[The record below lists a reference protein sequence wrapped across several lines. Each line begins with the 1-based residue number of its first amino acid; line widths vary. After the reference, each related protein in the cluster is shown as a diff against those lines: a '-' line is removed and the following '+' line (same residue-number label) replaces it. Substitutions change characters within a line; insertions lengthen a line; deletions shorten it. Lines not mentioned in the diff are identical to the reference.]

1 MREENLSKIYIHM
14 NHRAVHLKR
23 TGHIVNQLYFNKKKF
38 QKKQLQSLVAVSL
51 VCWITQHDF

>member
-51 VCWITQHDF
+51 VCWIAQHDF